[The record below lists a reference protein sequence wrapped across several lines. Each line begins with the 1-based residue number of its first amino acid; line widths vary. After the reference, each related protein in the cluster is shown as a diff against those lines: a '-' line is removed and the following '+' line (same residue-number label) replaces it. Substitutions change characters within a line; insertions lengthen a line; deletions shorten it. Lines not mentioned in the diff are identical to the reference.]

1 MTTQLPAGRRM
12 QNLIYRAG
20 LYGRRPRV
28 PVNSTALQRA
38 AAKKMSRRARGYI
51 DGSAGSEATAAAN
64 RAAFDQWQL
73 TPRVASPVTVR
84 NTTIELLGEQLS
96 SPFLLAP
103 IGVAEMVHR
112 SADLAT
118 AAAARTTGVPMTVST
133 QASVPMEKIS
143 TVLQGAPWFY
153 QLYWGTSDDVAFSM
167 VRRAE
172 RAGAAAIVV
181 TLDTFMLGWRTRDL
195 DNGFLPFAH
204 GMGIGQYISDPEFA
218 KLVEE
223 RVRTGTTGNSKATP
237 RPTPAALRA
246 LINMSKRYPGSL
258 RGNLR
263 SPYPRAAVETFL
275 DTFSRTNLEWSDLAR
290 LGDITDLP
298 IVIKGIQHPEDAQQA
313 QRLGFDALW
322 VSNHGGRQLDGA
334 TASLDALV
342 AVRNAI
348 GAAMPVI
355 FDSGVRT
362 ATDAIKALAL
372 GASAVGIGRPYL
384 YGLALDGAA
393 GVASVLDYFRAELDI
408 SLGLIGVTD
417 INDLST
423 EHVERVDAQRH
434 RGAGA

>member
-1 MTTQLPAGRRM
+1 M

-20 LYGRRPRV
+20 LYGRRPKV
-28 PVNSTALQRA
+28 PVNSTALQNA
-38 AAKKMSRRARGYI
+38 AAKAMSARARGYI
-51 DGSAGSEATAAAN
+51 DGSAGRETTDAAN

-73 TPRVASPVTVR
+73 IPRVAAPVTER
-84 NTTIELLGEQLS
+84 STSIELFGQQLP

-103 IGVAEMVHR
+103 IGVAEMAHPK
-112 SADLAT
+112 ADLAT
-118 AAAARTTGVPMTVST
+118 AEAARKTQTPMSVST
-133 QASVPMEKIS
+133 QASVPMEKIA
-143 TVLQGAPWFY
+143 TELNGAPWYY
-153 QLYWGTSDDVAFSM
+153 QLYWGSSDEVAFSM

-172 RAGAAAIVV
+172 AAGASAIVV

-204 GMGIGQYISDPEFA
+204 GMGIGQYVSDPEFT

-223 RVRTGTTGNSKATP
+223 RVKTDSEAPASESP

-258 RGNLR
+258 AKNLR

-275 DTFSRTNLEWSDLAR
+275 EVFSRTSLDWEELVR
-290 LGDITDLP
+290 LREVTQLP
-298 IVIKGIQHPEDAQQA
+298 IVIKGIQHPGDARQAQQ
-313 QRLGFDALW
+313 LGFDALW

-334 TASLDALV
+334 ASSLDSLV
-342 AVRNAI
+342 EIRQAV
-348 GAAMPVI
+348 GAEMPLI

-362 ATDAIKALAL
+362 APDAVKALAL

-393 GVASVLDYFRAELDI
+393 GVGSVVDYFAAELDI
-408 SLGLIGVTD
+408 TLAMMGVTD
-417 INDLST
+417 INDLGDQ
-423 EHVERVDAQRH
+423 HLRPAHGRQDPA
-434 RGAGA
+434 